1 MIPVVYSTHQL
12 HPRAAERLKGKADL
26 VIATALDA
34 VTLAREGSGADIVIV
49 RANIPSDLFDKAKH
63 LRAAIRHGAGLDM
76 IPLAEATQAGVIV
89 ANVPGVNAQT
99 VADYVMF
106 TALALARRF
115 REIDSDLRQKGWFAG
130 RSHAESARELRG
142 LTMGIVGM
150 GHLGR
155 AISSMVQAGLGMKV
169 IAHTRRNSG
178 FPDGVVP
185 VSLDQI
191 FSDSDVVVLACPLTE
206 ETRGMVSEKQFVR
219 MKRGA
224 YLINVARGAV
234 LVEDALLA
242 ALRSGHLGG
251 AALDVFPTQPLSAD
265 HPLLGLSNVL
275 LTPHL
280 AGITE
285 ESMERMGLG
294 AIGEALRILAGELP
308 VNLVNPD
315 VVPAYRKRFPQS

>member
-34 VTLAREGSGADIVIV
+34 ATLAREGSGADIVIV
-49 RANIPSDLFDKAKH
+49 RANIPPDLFDKAKH

-106 TALALARRF
+106 AALALARRF

-155 AISSMVQAGLGMKV
+155 AISSMAQAGLGMKV
-169 IAHTRRNSG
+169 IAHTRRNAG

-185 VSLDQI
+185 VSLDQV

-206 ETRGMVSEKQFVR
+206 ETRGMVGEKQFAR

-251 AALDVFPTQPLSAD
+251 AALDVFPTQPLPAD
-265 HPLLGLSNVL
+265 HPLLGFSNVL

-294 AIGEALRILAGELP
+294 AVGEALRILSGELP